1 MDGTMS
7 QVNYEKV
14 SGAGTFWRS
23 SANQNQ
29 LRAILRNRIN
39 NGLFKS
45 AQVGTGGETEFE
57 QAFSSLAYAY
67 LKDKAPRLL
76 DYLVGFQLVD
86 RNEDNTKAMGVFG
99 FSVGDQWLY
108 APVFFL
114 NGDLK
119 GHELLY
125 LKNKDAF
132 VPMKENWVN
141 YLISRKPH
149 VLGEQ
154 SEKDTFELGG
164 LQPDIYGM
172 SQSPSTGFGK
182 RGFDQWSHPFLPV
195 YAATKTASARSLYKS
210 AGASTKLELD
220 VIVEAPYQAAL
231 AEIAG
236 SLDLNRIMPSSFD
249 MLKVAFDISQ
259 KFPAISDGFTRFYG
273 SDCFGRWSGQLKEA
287 AAKIQNSILPANK
300 LPEAPRYATTKSLI
314 PETDNRPEHPVKS
327 GALRMY
333 VYEHVT
339 VRGAPELTDNEREK
353 LMKDTVLIKDHRK
366 GEEVSTAY
374 NTQMDMRLINP
385 DQTNLYRVL
394 EKPGSFSKMFVAV
407 NPLSNRGGQDMA
419 TAVRLDDGGKAW
431 LNSYTGNVFVDQEA
445 ERDEWDDWFD
455 GLSDSDSLSVGGTYM
470 AVVPTHSST
479 TPFVVRESYGDGL
492 YKVDFEDKPHYN
504 ETRIVQKPRA
514 QNGDYRGSYD
524 GSPSP
529 YGALLRVNAEG
540 KAGTR
545 LRAISGEL
553 RVPGSAKFLTLK
565 KPHNEDKGS
574 FLIPCCGDGAGEG
587 DHSKPEPIQF
597 GNIEDIQTL
606 FYEKTA
612 RLKLYNDGHEISAT
626 SADGTKRLS
635 GKGML
640 LSLIGEHGFSEKT
653 AREMIK
659 ESARKEASVYRV
671 IYAPGFGDKKH
682 MVKSAAPHDS
692 VLAGGPNAPYAD
704 MGPQYGMEMIGG
716 RTPVQTQYDDE
727 SVQVVPGM
735 EAGRTDPSVW
745 DPWQNYTAEDFQGVM
760 STAQQAAGE
769 GQKEVFDTAMI
780 GTLLKSVRQDSLVD
794 RHLGDLMKAINS
806 LGRILFL
813 FYWHQEEFE
822 DRYGKADMPELEDS
836 LRNAFEALG
845 DVTLFLKE
853 KTIESPFTE
862 NADLNLEE
870 SARN

>member
-7 QVNYEKV
+7 QANYEKV
-14 SGAGTFWRS
+14 SGTGTFWRS
-23 SANQNQ
+23 SANPNQ
-29 LRAILRNRIN
+29 LRSILRDQVN

-45 AQVGTGGETEFE
+45 ASAPVGGETEFE

-86 RNEDNTKAMGVFG
+86 RNDDNTKAMGVFG

-149 VLGEQ
+149 ILGEQ
-154 SEKDTFELGG
+154 SEQDTFELGG
-164 LQPDIYGM
+164 LQPDIYGLSM
-172 SQSPSTGFGK
+172 SPSTGFGK
-182 RGFDQWSHPFLPV
+182 RGFDQWSRPFLPI
-195 YAATKTASARSLYKS
+195 YAATKVASAKSLYKS
-210 AGASTKLELD
+210 AGPNTKLELD

-236 SLDLNRIMPSSFD
+236 NLDLNRIMPSSFD

-259 KFPAISDGFTRFYG
+259 KFPAILDGFTRFYG
-273 SDCFGRWSGQLKEA
+273 DDCFGRWGAQLKEA
-287 AAKIQNSILPANK
+287 ATKVQNSILPANQF
-300 LPEAPRYATTKSLI
+300 PEAPRYATTKSLI
-314 PETDNRPEHPVKS
+314 PETDNRPEHPIKS

-339 VRGAPELTDNEREK
+339 VKGAPELTDDEREK
-353 LMKDTVLIKDHRK
+353 LMEDTVLIKDHRE
-366 GEEVSTAY
+366 GEEVSKAY

-385 DQTNLYRVL
+385 DATNLYRVL

-407 NPLSNRGGQDMA
+407 HPLSNRGGQDMV
-419 TAVRLDDGGKAW
+419 TAVRLDGDGDKAW
-431 LNSYTGNVFVDQEA
+431 LNSYTGNVFSDQEA

-455 GLSDSDSLSVGGTYM
+455 DLSDSDSLSVGGTYI
-470 AVVPTHSST
+470 AVTPTHSST
-479 TPFVVRESYGDGL
+479 VPFVVRENYGDGL
-492 YKVDFEDKPHYN
+492 YKVDFEDRPHYN
-504 ETRIVQKPRA
+504 ETRVVQHIRA
-514 QNGDYRGSYD
+514 QNGDYLGSYD
-524 GSPSP
+524 PSPSP

-553 RVPGSAKFLTLK
+553 RVPGVAKFLTLK
-565 KPHNEDKGS
+565 KPRSEDKGS
-574 FLIPCCGDGAGEG
+574 LLIPCCNSGEG
-587 DHSKPEPIQF
+587 DHSKSEPIQF

-612 RLKLYNDGHEISAT
+612 RLKLYNDGHDVSLT
-626 SADGTKRLS
+626 STDGTKRLS
-635 GKGML
+635 QKGML
-640 LSLIGEHGFSEKT
+640 MSLIGDHGFSEKT

-659 ESARKEASVYRV
+659 ESIRKEASVYRV

-682 MVKSAAPHDS
+682 LVKSAAPNDS
-692 VLAGGPNAPYAD
+692 ILAGGPNAPHAD
-704 MGPQYGMEMIGG
+704 MGPQFGMEMLGG
-716 RTPVQTQYDDE
+716 RTPVQTQYADE
-727 SVQVVPGM
+727 SVQVVPEL
-735 EAGRTDPSVW
+735 EAGRTDPNVW

-760 STAQQAAGE
+760 NVAQNAAGE

-822 DRYGKADMPELEDS
+822 DRYGKSDMPELEDS

-862 NADLNLEE
+862 NAELNLEE

>member
-1 MDGTMS
+1 MDGTMT

-23 SANQNQ
+23 AANPNQ
-29 LRAILRNRIN
+29 LRAILRGQVND
-39 NGLFKS
+39 GLFKS
-45 AQVGTGGETEFE
+45 ANVQTGGETEFE

-149 VLGEQ
+149 VLGEE
-154 SEKDTFELGG
+154 SAKNTFELGG
-164 LQPDIYGM
+164 LQPDISSLSM
-172 SQSPSTGFGK
+172 SPSTGFGK
-182 RGFDQWSHPFLPV
+182 RGFDQWALPFLPV
-195 YAATKTASARSLYKS
+195 YAATKTASASSLYKS
-210 AGASTKLELD
+210 AGANTKLELD
-220 VIVEAPYQAAL
+220 TITSIPQQAAF
-231 AEIAG
+231 AEIAD
-236 SLDLNRIMPSSFD
+236 SLDLNNIMPSSYD

-259 KFPAISDGFTRFYG
+259 KFPAIANGFTRFYG
-273 SDCFGRWSGQLKEA
+273 ADCFGRWGGQLKEA
-287 AAKIQNSILPANK
+287 ATKIQNSILPTNT
-300 LPEAPRYATTKSLI
+300 LPEAPSYATTQSLI
-314 PETDNRPEHPVKS
+314 PQTDDRPEHPIKS

-339 VRGAPELTDNEREK
+339 VKGAPELTDDEREK

-366 GEEVSTAY
+366 GEEVSNAY

-385 DQTNLYRVL
+385 DGTNLYRVL

-407 NPLSNRGGQDMA
+407 HPLSNNGGQDMA
-419 TAVRLDDGGKAW
+419 TAVRLEGDKTW
-431 LNSYTGNVFVDQEA
+431 LNSYTGNIFVDQEA

-455 GLSDSDSLSVGGTYM
+455 GLSDSDSLSVGGTYI
-470 AVVPTHSST
+470 AVIPTHSST
-479 TPFVVRESYGDGL
+479 VPFVVRESYGDGV

-504 ETRIVQKPRA
+504 ETRIVQKPRV
-514 QNGDYRGSYD
+514 QNGDYQGSYD
-524 GSPSP
+524 PSPSP
-529 YGALLRVNAEG
+529 YGAILRVDAEG

-545 LRAISGEL
+545 LRAVGGEL
-553 RVPGSAKFLTLK
+553 RVPGAAKFLTLK
-565 KPHNEDKGS
+565 KPASQSSGS
-574 FLIPCCGDGAGEG
+574 LLIPCCSGSDG
-587 DHSKPEPIQF
+587 DHSEPSPIQF

-612 RLKLYNDGHEISAT
+612 RLKLYNDGHDVSVT
-626 SADGTKRLS
+626 SADGTKRFS

-640 LSLIGEHGFSEKT
+640 LSLIGDHGFTEKA

-671 IYAPGFGDKKH
+671 VYAPGFGDKKH
-682 MVKSAAPHDS
+682 LVKSAAPTSS
-692 VLAGGPNAPYAD
+692 VLAGGPSAPQTD
-704 MGPQYGMEMIGG
+704 PGPQFGMEMLGG
-716 RTPVQTQYDDE
+716 RTPVQTQYGNE

-735 EAGRTDPSVW
+735 EAANTDPNVW

-760 STAQQAAGE
+760 STAQNAAGE

-822 DRYGKADMPELEDS
+822 DRYGKSDMPELEDS

-862 NADLNLEE
+862 NAELNLEE